1 MDRIKQLEEIAE
13 KWLQIRYKENIQKI
27 EEQYHLHKQEVDQ
40 NCTDIMI
47 DGFYCCQQLN
57 KKVKYIIISVLESSL
72 LTRSYDLQ
80 IAFYDE
86 QLYLDEIPIFKY
98 WKPMLIFS
106 GIDEDM
112 LFLKKKARIVRL
124 KEQELDQIRK
134 KYVMNHY
141 FDTMLYLRQTVP
153 PIIET
158 KVEKYNCIENEI
170 AVLFGRYMERPIL
183 LYKADGGN
191 GNEIFFD

>member
-1 MDRIKQLEEIAE
+1 
-13 KWLQIRYKENIQKI
+13 
-27 EEQYHLHKQEVDQ
+27 
-40 NCTDIMI
+40 MI

-112 LFLKKKARIVRL
+112 LFLKKKAVGRIVRL

-141 FDTMLYLRQTVP
+141 FDTMLYLRQTIP

-183 LYKADGGN
+183 FIQGRTGGM
-191 GNEIFFD
+191 GMKYFFD